1 MVLRLGGGGLFT
13 QHDVRETPAST
24 ATATSVGLV
33 DGKYLVVD
41 YHADMTDERKVTA
54 GEGIDFTDGGANST
68 FTISGENAS
77 TSNKGI
83 ASFDTAHFTVTT
95 GAVGIKSTI
104 ITAINDNTTHSG
116 SNGTDH
122 SDVVAAVSRSAG
134 GDITIASQGF
144 AQVNLP
150 NGAVVTGAVVYGSVA
165 EETWTLTRTPFT
177 TDGGA
182 ALASAAVG
190 TADTSISSATID
202 NSTYAY
208 FFVVSVGNQDI
219 YGAKI
224 TYTTDYI

>member
-13 QHDVRETPAST
+13 QQDVRETPAST

-122 SDVVAAVSRSAG
+122 SDVVANSALLANKTSYLSIAGNSFLSGNHNSAVSRSAG

-190 TADTSISSATID
+190 
-202 NSTYAY
+202 
-208 FFVVSVGNQDI
+208 
-219 YGAKI
+219 
-224 TYTTDYI
+224 